1 MTDEPNPTEAL
12 QQQLDQANQRL
23 VQAELKNH
31 AIRAG
36 IIDVDCLKML
46 DSSALKLDEHGNLPD
61 AAAALARL
69 KKEKPWVFRQQNSS
83 HPVPPPAPEAPQQ
96 KNAKEMTQNEWRLAR
111 EQLIKRS

>member
-1 MTDEPNPTEAL
+1 MTDEPTPAEAL

-36 IIDVDCLKML
+36 IIDIDCLKLL

-61 AAAALARL
+61 APAALARL
-69 KKEKPWVFRQQNSS
+69 KRDKPWVFRQQNSS
-83 HPVPPPAPEAPQQ
+83 HPTQPPAPEPPQQ
-96 KNAKEMTQNEWRLAR
+96 KSAKTMTHAEWRAAR
-111 EQLIKRS
+111 ELLIKQR